1 MGFVAFYAIEN
12 YHCMKKNRHLYT
24 LIFFFYLVLTE
35 GVTLFAAPIL
45 ERTVTLKAANMP
57 LREALKIISTQAGF
71 YLSYSTNIIDA
82 DKKINFNAE
91 SEKVRVVLK
100 SVLGDNYQFK
110 EKGNYLII
118 QKLKSDEQ
126 IIGGYISDK
135 KTGKKLPNVTV
146 YDKKT
151 LASATTD
158 SAGYYEIIT
167 RKPIQQLSIA
177 RYNYGD
183 TVLQVRSEKEL
194 QELDISL
201 LPKMDVN
208 NSSEELENVDK
219 PVENLKTVDKYA
231 ERTLISNIEINQ
243 AIRWTV
249 KEIER
254 INERNIREPLNRK
267 WQASLAPYVGS
278 NLGLSGNV
286 INNWSF
292 NATVGYSKG
301 NNILELGGV
310 GNINQ
315 GNVKGIQLAG
325 LFNIVK
331 GKTNALQASTIINRT
346 RHFSG
351 LQISGIT
358 NYTDTILRGVQLAGI
373 NNHVEFGKKGN
384 WQLGGLVNKT
394 ERGRTAL
401 QVSTIANRADT
412 VGVQIGFINNANRL
426 KGVQLGLI
434 NIADTASG
442 VLLGLINIVKKGY
455 HVLEISSNDI
465 TYGNIAYRTGTRW
478 FYTIYSGGGQPQLGD
493 RTNILSGGM
502 GIGSSVWFGK
512 VVALTVDVTGHRY
525 WINSKLENRG
535 GLVKITPALNLQIT
549 KRFGISF
556 APTWNHYYLNS
567 KNQIQMDILSIKNNI
582 VPPKA
587 QLSNDKYQWWGWSAG
602 LRFF

>member
-1 MGFVAFYAIEN
+1 
-12 YHCMKKNRHLYT
+12 MKKNRHFYLF
-24 LIFFFYLVLTE
+24 IFFILLFNTE
-35 GVTLFAAPIL
+35 GVSAEAPLL
-45 ERTVTLKAANMP
+45 ERLVTLKANNMP

-71 YLSYSTNIIDA
+71 YLSYNSNIIDA
-82 DKKINFNAE
+82 DKKITFNSE

-100 SVLGDNYQFK
+100 SVLGNNYQFK

-118 QKLKSDEQ
+118 QKLKADEQ
-126 IIGGYISDK
+126 VIGGYISDK

-201 LPKMDVN
+201 LPKMEVN
-208 NSSEELENVDK
+208 NSIVDVEIVDK
-219 PVENLKTVDKYA
+219 PVGNLKVVDKYA

-243 AIRWTV
+243 AIKWTI

-254 INERNIREPLNRK
+254 INERNINEPLNRK
-267 WQASLAPYVGS
+267 WQASIAPYVGT

-286 INNWSF
+286 VNNWSF

-301 NNILELGGV
+301 NNILEFGGI

-315 GNVKGIQLAG
+315 GNVKGIQVAG

-331 GKTNALQASTIINRT
+331 GKTNALQASAIINRT

-373 NNHVEFGKKGN
+373 NNYVEFGKKGN
-384 WQLGGLVNKT
+384 WQFGGLVNKT
-394 ERGRTAL
+394 EQGRTAF

-412 VGVQIGFINNANRL
+412 VGVQIGIINNANRL
-426 KGVQLGLI
+426 RGLQLGLI

-442 VLLGLINIVKKGY
+442 MLLGLINIVKKGY

-478 FYTIYSGGGQPQLGD
+478 FYTIYTAGGQPKVD
-493 RTNILSGGM
+493 NKTDILSGGM

-512 VVALTVDVTGHRY
+512 VVALTVDITGHRY
-525 WINSKLENRG
+525 WVNSKLENRG
-535 GLVKITPALNLQIT
+535 GLMKITPALNLQIT

-556 APTWNHYYLNS
+556 APTWNNYFLNS
-567 KNQIQMDILSIKNNI
+567 KNQTPTDILSIKNNI
-582 VPPKA
+582 VPDKA

>member
-1 MGFVAFYAIEN
+1 
-12 YHCMKKNRHLYT
+12 MKKNRHLLY
-24 LIFFFYLVLTE
+24 LILALNLVYTE
-35 GVTLFAAPIL
+35 GVFAEAPIL
-45 ERTVTLKAANMP
+45 ERMVTLRAANIP
-57 LREALKIISTQAGF
+57 LREALKNISSQAGF
-71 YLSYSTNIIDA
+71 YLSYNTNIIDGN
-82 DKKINFNAE
+82 KKITFNIE

-100 SVLGDNYQFK
+100 SILGNNYQFK
-110 EKGNYLII
+110 EKGDYLII
-118 QKLKSDEQ
+118 QKLKTDEQ

-146 YDKKT
+146 YDKNT

-194 QELDISL
+194 QELDVSL
-201 LPKMDVN
+201 LPKIEVN
-208 NSSEELENVDK
+208 NLDEEDEIVDK
-219 PVENLKTVDKYA
+219 PVRNVKNVDKYA

-243 AIRWTV
+243 AIRWTLN
-249 KEIER
+249 EIER
-254 INERNIREPLNRK
+254 INERNIRESLNRK
-267 WQASLAPYVGS
+267 WQASLAPYVGT

-286 INNWSF
+286 INNWSL

-301 NNILELGGV
+301 NNIFELGGI

-331 GKTNALQASTIINRT
+331 GKTNVLQASMIINRT

-358 NYTDTILRGVQLAGI
+358 NYSDTILRGVQLAGI
-373 NNHVEFGKKGN
+373 NNYVEFGKKGN
-384 WQLGGLVNKT
+384 WQVGGLVNKT
-394 ERGRTAL
+394 ERGRTAF

-426 KGVQLGLI
+426 RGIQLGLV

-455 HVLEISSNDI
+455 HVLEISSNDV

-478 FYTIYSGGGQPQLGD
+478 FYTIYTAGGQPKVENKTD
-493 RTNILSGGM
+493 ILSGGI
-502 GIGSSVWFGK
+502 GIGSSIWFGK
-512 VVALTVDVTGHRY
+512 VVALTVDMTGHRY
-525 WINSKLENRG
+525 WINSKFDNRG

-556 APTWNHYYLNS
+556 APTWNNYFLNS
-567 KNQIQMDILSIKNNI
+567 KNQLPADIVSIKNNI
-582 VPPKA
+582 VPNKA
-587 QLSNDKYQWWGWSAG
+587 QLTNDKYQWWGWSAG